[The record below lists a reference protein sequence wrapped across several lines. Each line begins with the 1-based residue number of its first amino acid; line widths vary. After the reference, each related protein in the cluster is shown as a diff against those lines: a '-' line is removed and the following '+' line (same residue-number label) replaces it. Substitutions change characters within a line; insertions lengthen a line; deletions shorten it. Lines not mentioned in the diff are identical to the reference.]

1 MDYIEIVKK
10 LFKPYKNRTLVCY
23 LGVNLV

>member
-10 LFKPYKNRTLVCY
+10 LFKSYKNRTFVCY
-23 LGVNLV
+23 LGVKLV